1 MNILIIAR
9 RLNRDLITLDSSRVH
24 YCTAVVPKDREAE
37 QVYTRYL
44 GGSTWTAMASIACGY
59 FSFTVKPSSN
69 TPQLLPSGDRAGAL
83 VLGYG
88 GPQDLL

>member
-9 RLNRDLITLDSSRVH
+9 RLNRDLITLGSSRVH
-24 YCTAVVPKDREAE
+24 YCTADVPKDREAE
-37 QVYTRYL
+37 QVHTRYL
-44 GGSTWTAMASIACGY
+44 CGSTWTAMPSIACGY